1 MSFVFVGQAE
11 EILFAAGEA
20 LSFLWGGVPVTADMI
35 LKTNYTSLST
45 DSNFLMREVKSLSK
59 KLSDAKTGD
68 EDSRVTTRETISG
81 KLFDTLL
88 YSSRKDERCAGTVWM
103 LSLIMYCGQHPSI
116 QLMLP
121 KIQVSK
127 RQLNL
132 LFVVATLFSYCTH
145 GHLLTSPVPS
155 QPKRKSRPCHSNLF
169 RCITHLDTGIVMP
182 ITILT

>member
-1 MSFVFVGQAE
+1 MSIAFVGQAE

-20 LSFLWGGVPVTADMI
+20 LSFLWGGVPVTTDMI

-45 DSNFLMREVKSLSK
+45 DSNFLMREVKTVSK
-59 KLSDAKTGD
+59 NFSDAKTGD
-68 EDSRVTTRETISG
+68 EDSHVTTRETISG

-121 KIQVSK
+121 KIQV
-127 RQLNL
+127 NL
-132 LFVVATLFSYCTH
+132 LFVVVTFIFYCTH
-145 GHLLTSPVPS
+145 EHLLTSLS
-155 QPKRKSRPCHSNLF
+155 HHN
-169 RCITHLDTGIVMP
+169 
-182 ITILT
+182 

>member
-1 MSFVFVGQAE
+1 M
-11 EILFAAGEA
+11 FAAGEA

-35 LKTNYTSLST
+35 LKTNFSSLST

-59 KLSDAKTGD
+59 NLSDAKTDAD
-68 EDSRVTTRETISG
+68 EDSRVITRETITG

-103 LSLIMYCGQHPSI
+103 LSLTMYCGQHPSI

-127 RQLNL
+127 RQLEASL
-132 LFVVATLFSYCTH
+132 QF
-145 GHLLTSPVPS
+145 
-155 QPKRKSRPCHSNLF
+155 
-169 RCITHLDTGIVMP
+169 
-182 ITILT
+182 

>member
-1 MSFVFVGQAE
+1 MSFVFAGQAE

-35 LKTNYTSLST
+35 LKTNYKSLST
-45 DSNFLMREVKSLSK
+45 DSNFLMREVKSVSK
-59 KLSDAKTGD
+59 NFSDAKSGD
-68 EDSRVTTRETISG
+68 EDSHVTTRETISG

-127 RQLNL
+127 QQLNL
-132 LFVVATLFSYCTH
+132 SL
-145 GHLLTSPVPS
+145 
-155 QPKRKSRPCHSNLF
+155 
-169 RCITHLDTGIVMP
+169 
-182 ITILT
+182 